1 MTMAAKKR
9 ERKAYEARQNE
20 IIKQARKQFITLGYE
35 ATSINSLIKNLGIA
49 KGTFYHYFKSKEEL
63 LDAVVD
69 QVNGE
74 IIEQVAQ
81 VTTSNLP
88 PLTKLLLA
96 FKAMNVQ
103 DHDLLIDHLHK
114 KENALLH
121 QKTMNVLLQEVVPYF
136 SQIIEEGNQAHRF
149 ACRYPKESVYIL
161 LTTSMYLL
169 DEGMIEFTN
178 EEKQGIYQA
187 LILYLSKMLEID
199 EHELMVAMEQ
209 AEE

>member
-1 MTMAAKKR
+1 MSAKKG
-9 ERKAYEARQNE
+9 ERRTYEARQNE

-35 ATSINSLIKNLGIA
+35 ATSVNSLIKNLGIA

-63 LDAVVD
+63 LDAVVN

-88 PLTKLLLA
+88 PLTKLLVA

-114 KENALLH
+114 NENALLH

-136 SQIIEEGNQAHRF
+136 SQIIEEGNQIHHF
-149 ACRYPKESVYIL
+149 ACRYPKETVYIL

-169 DEGMIEFTN
+169 DEGMIEFTK
-178 EEKQGIYQA
+178 EEKQDIYQA

-199 EHELMVAMEQ
+199 EHELMVVMEQ
-209 AEE
+209 EEER